1 MMSERLMPFLGIVAL
16 IGWLWLMV
24 SWAEDDLR
32 LRIFRRNGGTS

>member
-1 MMSERLMPFLGIVAL
+1 MTSRAIASLGIIGL

-32 LRIFRRNGGTS
+32 LRIFRRNGGIS